1 MKKLSMKGRIGIFLF
16 GIGAGIIGM
25 DIYRG
30 TYDVSQGVLATLLI
44 LIGIGLYFYEQ
55 QSE

>member
-16 GIGAGIIGM
+16 GIGAGVIGM